1 MPSYN
6 AATPRAIYPGN
17 EIALVNSAA
26 TDSSVTTTQQCS
38 MGPDPGGQT
47 ALILTNTTNQTATV
61 QIAPSDTPSLY
72 QPYTYL
78 GSAITAAANTSV
90 GFPIVPGVWLR
101 CTFSTAPSSGS
112 LILSR

>member
-17 EIALVNSAA
+17 EIALVNNAA
-26 TDSSVTTTQQCS
+26 TDASVTTTQQCS
-38 MGPDPGGQT
+38 IGPDPGGQT
-47 ALILTNTTNQTATV
+47 AVVLTNLTNQTATV

-78 GSAITAAANTSV
+78 GSAITAATSTSV
-90 GFPIVPGVWLR
+90 GFPVVPSVWLR
-101 CTFSTAPSSGS
+101 CTFATAPTSGS

>member
-6 AATPRAIYPGN
+6 AAIPRAIYPGN
-17 EIALVNSAA
+17 EIALVNNAA
-26 TDSSVTTTQQCS
+26 TDASVTTTQQCS

-47 ALILTNTTNQTATV
+47 AVVLTNSTNQTATV

-90 GFPIVPGVWLR
+90 GFPIVPNVWLR
-101 CTFSTAPSSGS
+101 CTFATAPTSGS